1 MPSNHAI
8 MAIVCGAE
16 NEAVVAELLRCS
28 DGCLE
33 LVDARQFLP
42 LFKTRPGLRRW
53 HVLDDYGVNHH
64 RRRQQV
70 GRVETKGAAASGEV
84 PSSERGSGN
93 TGAADAAAEGGEACI
108 EDVHED
114 AEGLTNIDN
123 DDGVDGVDA
132 EIVCYEGVDA
142 DMICT
147 DEAGPS
153 SCDPSMHPSC
163 DWSHIEDPSLRR
175 CLELGMTL
183 YDGFDSV
190 PSHFERRVRKSL
202 FPPTEEES
210 TWMHL
215 GTESTATL
223 PISSLLISITSCPP
237 PYLTA
242 ACLL

>member
-1 MPSNHAI
+1 M
-8 MAIVCGAE
+8 CGAE

-28 DGCLE
+28 DGSLE

-42 LFKTRPGLRRW
+42 LFKTRPGLKRW
-53 HVLDDYGVNHH
+53 YVLDDYGVNHH

-70 GRVETKGAAASGEV
+70 GRMETETKGATASGAV
-84 PSSERGSGN
+84 PSSELPGSGSGI
-93 TGAADAAAEGGEACI
+93 TDAAADADAEGGEAACI

-132 EIVCYEGVDA
+132 EIVCDEGVDV

-153 SCDPSMHPSC
+153 SCDPSTRPYC

-190 PSHFERRVRKSL
+190 PSHLVRRVRKSL

-215 GTESTATL
+215 GTVSTAT
-223 PISSLLISITSCPP
+223 
-237 PYLTA
+237 
-242 ACLL
+242 

>member
-1 MPSNHAI
+1 M
-8 MAIVCGAE
+8 
-16 NEAVVAELLRCS
+16 VAELLRCS

-42 LFKTRPGLRRW
+42 LFKTRPGLKRW
-53 HVLDDYGVNHH
+53 YVLDDYGVNRH

-70 GRVETKGAAASGEV
+70 GRMETETKGATASGEV
-84 PSSERGSGN
+84 PSSEPGSGIM
-93 TGAADAAAEGGEACI
+93 DVACM

-114 AEGLTNIDN
+114 AEGLANIDN
-123 DDGVDGVDA
+123 DDGVDGVGA
-132 EIVCYEGVDA
+132 EIGCDEGVDA

-147 DEAGPS
+147 DEAG
-153 SCDPSMHPSC
+153 PSC

-190 PSHFERRVRKSL
+190 PSHLNRRVRKSM
-202 FPPTEEES
+202 FPPTEQES

-215 GTESTATL
+215 GTV
-223 PISSLLISITSCPP
+223 SS
-237 PYLTA
+237 A
-242 ACLL
+242 AS